1 MTDDRA
7 FTSSAPSAPTEPD
20 HAHDAGSAAPHAHQ
34 PRLIPLW
41 VVGVVAGVL
50 VLVLL
55 VVVVALKGSS
65 TPDANATKKVEQQVV
80 DETGINSA
88 TVDADHP
95 AQRDIRIGTCESD
108 GESGVRAAGTITNWT
123 SVSSDYRVT
132 VSFRDD
138 ENGTEFGSTVLTLA
152 EVEPHR
158 TQNWSASVPSRPD
171 LVFTCRVV
179 TIDRWQHGTT
189 PPG

>member
-1 MTDDRA
+1 MTDD
-7 FTSSAPSAPTEPD
+7 SAPVSDDTAD
-20 HAHDAGSAAPHAHQ
+20 DASTASPHRHQ

-55 VVVVALKGSS
+55 VVAVAIKGAAK
-65 TPDANATKKVEQQVV
+65 PDASATKKVEQEVV
-80 DETGINSA
+80 DETGIHSA

-108 GESGVRAAGTITNWT
+108 GQNGVRAAGTITNWT
-123 SVSSDYRVT
+123 SVPSDYRVT

-138 ENGTEFGSTVLTLA
+138 ENGSEFGSTVLTL
-152 EVEPHR
+152 ESVEPHR
-158 TQNWSASVPSRPD
+158 TQSWSASVPSRPD

-179 TIDRWQHGTT
+179 SIDRWEHGSR